1 MMKQRE
7 TIAKAFIDKMDKAT
21 VNDLGLIPAIVEY
34 VKTGNIA
41 PFEEYN
47 KFHFIMTTE
56 AKAERLQHSEELLK
70 TIEEVERRNNEYREQ
85 YEKFKNELHEWRK
98 GIFAKLDEGIR
109 AGQWVTLKDIK
120 DIITK
125 MEESGMRQMKQRK
138 LYVKIGDEIK
148 RVDGITIADNKAIM
162 EVGETLSFVTE
173 APHAPGITMDEF
185 EVIYNGH
192 FIPVGSSKWMRPTR

>member
-1 MMKQRE
+1 MDKDKFAMMKQRE

-56 AKAERLQHSEELLK
+56 AKAERL
-70 TIEEVERRNNEYREQ
+70 
-85 YEKFKNELHEWRK
+85 HEWRK
-98 GIFAKLDEGIR
+98 GIFAKLDEDIQS
-109 AGQWVTLKDIK
+109 GQWITLNDIK

-173 APHAPGITMDEF
+173 APRAPGLTMDEF
-185 EVIYNGH
+185 EVVYNGH
-192 FIPVGSSKWMRPTR
+192 FVLSQR

>member
-1 MMKQRE
+1 MEKDKFAMMKQRE

-34 VKTGNIA
+34 VTTGNIA

-70 TIEEVERRNNEYREQ
+70 KIEEVERRNNEYREQ
-85 YEKFKNELHEWRK
+85 YEKFKNEFHEWRK
-98 GIFAKLDEGIR
+98 GIFAKLDEGIQ
-109 AGQWVTLKDIK
+109 AGKWVTLKDIK

-148 RVDGITIADNKAIM
+148 RVDSIIIADNKAIM
-162 EVGETLSFVTE
+162 EVGETLSFVTK
-173 APHAPGITMDEF
+173 APHAPGLTMDEF

-192 FIPVGSSKWMRPTR
+192 FVLSKR